1 MKLSVFLEDELSIS
15 PGSVKL
21 SIKSQLEKYREKYEA
36 LIKKKDIIM
45 EAYRVMPA
53 GYVIVWLKIPSQS
66 LNKFYYDVLLQLEPG
81 DGAKSFEECDVKFF
95 SNSPSFV
102 YGGYAYI
109 FYHLDADPKV
119 PGKGM
124 MIDQFRQKIPRDNLL
139 IPKAT
144 SKLGKEA
151 VTEEPVVRNVLG
163 IPMPDFSI
171 YCAIFHLLDNVSFQ
185 SVIKTR
191 KYRTMTQ
198 LVSSV
203 NSFDHIMAER
213 KRQENREKREA
224 DSKKQ
229 QESKAVKEV
238 LKQHTA
244 GIGTKTATQVK
255 HAMRP
260 KSTANARTNRGKTK
274 GVNKIG

>member
-1 MKLSVFLEDELSIS
+1 MKLSVFLEDELQIS
-15 PGSVKL
+15 PGSIKL

-36 LIKKKDIIM
+36 LTKKKDIIVD
-45 EAYRVMPA
+45 AYRIMPA

-66 LNKFYYDVLLQLEPG
+66 LSKFYYDVLIQLEPG
-81 DGAKSFEECDVKFF
+81 DHAKEFTDCDVKFF

-109 FYHLDADPKV
+109 FYHLDADPHV

-139 IPKAT
+139 VPKAVP
-144 SKLGKEA
+144 KLGKEA
-151 VTEEPVVRNVLG
+151 VTEEPVVRNRLG

-171 YCAIFHLLDNVSFQ
+171 YCAIFYLLDNMSFQ
-185 SVIKTR
+185 SIIKTR
-191 KYRTMTQ
+191 KYRTITQ

-203 NSFDHIMAER
+203 NSFDHIMVER
-213 KRQENREKREA
+213 KRQENREKRETERK
-224 DSKKQ
+224 KKQ
-229 QESKAVKEV
+229 EQQAAKEV
-238 LKQHTA
+238 LKPRAA
-244 GIGTKTATQVK
+244 GIGTKTASGV
-255 HAMRP
+255 R
-260 KSTANARTNRGKTK
+260 STMKPRSTTNTRTNRGKTK